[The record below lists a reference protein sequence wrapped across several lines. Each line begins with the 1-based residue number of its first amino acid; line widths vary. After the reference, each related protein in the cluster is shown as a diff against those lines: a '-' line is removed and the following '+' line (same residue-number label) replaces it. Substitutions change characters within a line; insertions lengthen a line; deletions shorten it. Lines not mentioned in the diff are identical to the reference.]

1 LLRCEGEIMLYELV
15 SDYEPAGDQPRAI
28 EKLVEGLR
36 KGYRFQT
43 LIGVTGSGKTFTMAN
58 VIKEI
63 EKPVLVISPNK
74 TLAAQLYTE
83 FKSFFP
89 KNKVEFFIS
98 YYDYYQ
104 PEAYV
109 PTKDLYIEK
118 SADINEVIARMRM
131 SAIKSLMTRRDV
143 IVVASVSA
151 IYACGD
157 PRDFDTLN
165 IKLAVGERIKLN
177 DLLKHLVRIGYERKE
192 DIGLTGSFRLRGDT
206 LEIFPTYQDEGI
218 HIEFFGDE
226 IDRIYTFDRLNRDV
240 IERLDRI
247 TIYPAKEYVTTEEK
261 IAMAVK
267 SIRQELEERLAE
279 LRRQGK
285 ELEAQRL
292 YQRTMNDIELL
303 STLGYCTGIENY
315 SRHFDGRKPGE
326 PPYSLLDYYDE
337 DYIVFIDESHITIPQ
352 LRAMYH
358 GEMSRKR
365 SLVEYGFRLPCA
377 YDNRP
382 LKFEEFLSK
391 VNQVIFVSA
400 TPGPFELEVSEQV
413 VEQIIRPT
421 GLIDP
426 LVEVR
431 PTRYQI
437 DDLVKEI
444 VEVKKRGERALV
456 TVLTKKTA
464 EMLAEYLVEFNIRA
478 LYLHSELDAI
488 KRFEVLKKLRSG
500 EIDVVVGVNLLR
512 EGLDLPEVSLVAIL
526 DADTEGF
533 LRSETTLIQIIGRT
547 ARNENGKVIMYAD
560 KITPAMQRAIE
571 ETNRRRKIQME
582 YNEKHGIKPQTI
594 VKPMM
599 EDIFA
604 PFKEEEEELYKVYE
618 DSIFALKESLPLEDY
633 AALLEEEMYKA
644 ASELRYEDAARIRD
658 ELFRIKEELK
668 NNK

>member
-1 LLRCEGEIMLYELV
+1 MMYELV
-15 SDYEPAGDQPRAI
+15 SDYKPSGDQPQAI
-28 EKLVEGLR
+28 EKLVNGL
-36 KGYRFQT
+36 KNNYRFQT

-63 EKPVLVISPNK
+63 ERPVLVISPNK

-89 KNKVEFFIS
+89 NNKVEFFIS

-118 SADINEVIARMRM
+118 SADINDVIARMRM
-131 SAIKSLMTRRDV
+131 SAIKSIMTRRDV

-165 IKLAVGERIKLN
+165 VKLAVGERVKLN
-177 DLLKHLVRIGYERKE
+177 ELLKHLVRIGFERKE
-192 DIGLTGSFRLRGDT
+192 DAGMTGSFRLRGDT

-226 IDRIYTFDRLNRDV
+226 IDRIYTFDRMNRDI

-247 TIYPAKEYVTTEEK
+247 TIYPTKEYVTTEEK
-261 IAMAVK
+261 IASAVK
-267 SIRQELEERLAE
+267 SIREELDERINE
-279 LRRQGK
+279 LKRQGR

-315 SRHFDGRKPGE
+315 SRHFDGRNPGE

-358 GEMSRKR
+358 GEMSRKK
-365 SLVEYGFRLPCA
+365 SLVEYGFRLACA

-400 TPGPFELEVSEQV
+400 TPGPFEMEVSEQV
-413 VEQIIRPT
+413 VEQLIRPT

-431 PTRYQI
+431 PTRYQV

-478 LYLHSELDAI
+478 LYLHSELDTI
-488 KRFEVLKKLRSG
+488 KRFEVLKKLRAG

-560 KITPAMQRAIE
+560 KITPAMQRAID
-571 ETNRRRKIQME
+571 ETNRRRKIQIE
-582 YNEKHGIKPQTI
+582 YNEKNGIKPQTI
-594 VKPMM
+594 VKPMT

-604 PFKEEEEELYKVYE
+604 PFKDKEEELYKIYE
-618 DSIFALKESLPLEDY
+618 DNIFALKESLSNEEYL
-633 AALLEEEMYKA
+633 ALLEEEMYKA
-644 ASELRYEDAARIRD
+644 ASELRYEDAAKIRD
-658 ELFRIKEELK
+658 ELFRVKEEMK
-668 NNK
+668 KTTEK

>member
-1 LLRCEGEIMLYELV
+1 MLYELV
-15 SDYEPAGDQPRAI
+15 SDYKPSGDQPQAI

-36 KGYRFQT
+36 RGHRFQT

-63 EKPVLVISPNK
+63 ERPVLVISPNK

-89 KNKVEFFIS
+89 NNKVEFFIS

-118 SADINEVIARMRM
+118 SADINDVIARMRM
-131 SAIKSLMTRRDV
+131 SAIKSIMTRRDV
-143 IVVASVSA
+143 VVVASVSA

-157 PRDFDTLN
+157 PRDFDKLN
-165 IKLAVGERIKLN
+165 VKLSVGERVNLN
-177 DLLKHLVRIGYERKE
+177 ELLKHLVRIGYERKE
-192 DIGLTGSFRLRGDT
+192 DVGLTGSFRIRGDT

-218 HIEFFGDE
+218 HIELFGDE
-226 IDRIYTFDRLNRDV
+226 VDRIYTFDRLNRE
-240 IERLDRI
+240 ILERLDRI
-247 TIYPAKEYVTTEEK
+247 TIYPTKEYVTTEEK
-261 IAMAVK
+261 IAIAVK
-267 SIRQELEERLAE
+267 NIEEELQERLVE
-279 LRRQGK
+279 LRRHGK

-337 DYIVFIDESHITIPQ
+337 DYLVIIDESHITIPQ

-358 GEMSRKR
+358 GEMSRKK
-365 SLVEYGFRLPCA
+365 SLVDYGFRLPCA

-382 LKFEEFLSK
+382 LKFEEFLNK

-400 TPGPFELEVSEQV
+400 TPGPFEMEVSEQV

-431 PTRYQI
+431 PTRYQV

-488 KRFEVLKKLRSG
+488 KRVEVLKK
-500 EIDVVVGVNLLR
+500 
-512 EGLDLPEVSLVAIL
+512 
-526 DADTEGF
+526 
-533 LRSETTLIQIIGRT
+533 
-547 ARNENGKVIMYAD
+547 
-560 KITPAMQRAIE
+560 IT
-571 ETNRRRKIQME
+571 
-582 YNEKHGIKPQTI
+582 
-594 VKPMM
+594 
-599 EDIFA
+599 
-604 PFKEEEEELYKVYE
+604 
-618 DSIFALKESLPLEDY
+618 
-633 AALLEEEMYKA
+633 
-644 ASELRYEDAARIRD
+644 
-658 ELFRIKEELK
+658 FR
-668 NNK
+668 

>member
-1 LLRCEGEIMLYELV
+1 MMYELV
-15 SDYEPAGDQPRAI
+15 SDYKPSGDQPQAI
-28 EKLVEGLR
+28 EKLVNGL
-36 KGYRFQT
+36 KNNYRFQT

-63 EKPVLVISPNK
+63 ERPVLVISPNK

-89 KNKVEFFIS
+89 NNKVEFFIS

-118 SADINEVIARMRM
+118 SADINDVIARMRM
-131 SAIKSLMTRRDV
+131 SAIKSIMTRRDV

-165 IKLAVGERIKLN
+165 VKLAVGERVKLN
-177 DLLKHLVRIGYERKE
+177 ELLKHLVRIGFERKE
-192 DIGLTGSFRLRGDT
+192 DAGMTGSFRLRGDT

-226 IDRIYTFDRLNRDV
+226 IDRIYTFDRMNRDI

-247 TIYPAKEYVTTEEK
+247 TIYPTKEYVTTEEK
-261 IAMAVK
+261 IASAVK
-267 SIRQELEERLAE
+267 SIREELDERINE
-279 LRRQGK
+279 LKRQGR

-315 SRHFDGRKPGE
+315 SRHFDGRRPGE

-358 GEMSRKR
+358 GEMSRKK
-365 SLVEYGFRLPCA
+365 SLVEYGFRLACA

-400 TPGPFELEVSEQV
+400 TPGPFEMEVSEQV
-413 VEQIIRPT
+413 VEQLIRPT

-431 PTRYQI
+431 PTRYQV

-478 LYLHSELDAI
+478 LYLHSELDTI
-488 KRFEVLKKLRSG
+488 KRFEVLKKLRAG

-560 KITPAMQRAIE
+560 KITPAMQRAID
-571 ETNRRRKIQME
+571 ETNRRRKIQIE
-582 YNEKHGIKPQTI
+582 YNEKNGIKPQTI
-594 VKPMM
+594 VKPMT

-604 PFKEEEEELYKVYE
+604 PFKDKEEELYKIYE
-618 DSIFALKESLPLEDY
+618 DNIFALKESLSNEEYL
-633 AALLEEEMYKA
+633 ALLEEEMYKA
-644 ASELRYEDAARIRD
+644 ASELRYEDAAKIRD
-658 ELFRIKEELK
+658 ELFRVKEDMKKTTEK
-668 NNK
+668 

>member
-1 LLRCEGEIMLYELV
+1 MLYELV
-15 SDYEPAGDQPRAI
+15 SDYSPAGDQPQAI
-28 EKLVEGLR
+28 EKLVEGLK

-63 EKPVLVISPNK
+63 ERPVLVISPNK

-89 KNKVEFFIS
+89 NNKVEFFIS

-131 SAIKSLMTRRDV
+131 SAIKSIMTRRDV

-165 IKLAVGERIKLN
+165 IKLTVGERVKLN

-192 DIGLTGSFRLRGDT
+192 DIGLTGSFRFRGDT

-226 IDRIYTFDRLNRDV
+226 IDRIYTFDRLNREI
-240 IERLDRI
+240 IEQLDRI

-261 IAMAVK
+261 IAIAVK
-267 SIRQELEERLAE
+267 GIKEELEERLAE

-315 SRHFDGRKPGE
+315 SRHFDGRQPGE

-358 GEMSRKR
+358 GEMSRKK

-400 TPGPFELEVSEQV
+400 TPGPFEMEVSEQI

-431 PTRYQI
+431 PTRYQV

-500 EIDVVVGVNLLR
+500 EVDVVVGVNLLR

-560 KITPAMQRAIE
+560 RITPAMQRAID
-571 ETNRRRKIQME
+571 ETNRRRKIQIE
-582 YNEKHGIKPQTI
+582 YNLKNGIQPQTI
-594 VKPMM
+594 VKPLM

-604 PFKEEEEELYKVYE
+604 PFRDKEEEFYKVYE

-633 AALLEEEMYKA
+633 VALLEEEMYKA

-658 ELFRIKEELK
+658 ELFRVREELK
-668 NNK
+668 DKK